1 MQAWTNQQAA
11 FLMMNILLLAQSKGI
26 SGLVMNGYDEEKI
39 LQSFHIPKRFHVSGV
54 LSLGYKPEG
63 YIYHRHP
70 RFPFGMICFV
80 VLIIDEVV
88 FNGY

>member
-70 RFPFGMICFV
+70 RFPFGMICLFIR
-80 VLIIDEVV
+80 LL
-88 FNGY
+88 YR